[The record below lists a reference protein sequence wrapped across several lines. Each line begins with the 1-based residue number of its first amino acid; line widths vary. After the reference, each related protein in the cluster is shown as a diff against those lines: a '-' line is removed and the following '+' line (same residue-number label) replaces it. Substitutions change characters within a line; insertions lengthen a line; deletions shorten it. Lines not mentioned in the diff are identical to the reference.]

1 MEMRKIKLNS
11 FKLENKVIEYENQ
24 KIEIVPY
31 ISTELAIA
39 IFNLCENTL
48 SENHLFYDVK
58 KMPLFKTL
66 FDMVVV
72 SQCSNIEIEG
82 ISKILVGDGS
92 FIINVDI
99 DKNIILDFERSGIT
113 SEILKHIGNYGD
125 VWSMIESFVRDIVVM
140 STFSAMGNSMPTP
153 EDLSQSIESI
163 KSLVEK
169 VKEGSEGAPKKIANG
184 ELGCGEH
191 KSTTAKH
198 KASKSE

>member
-1 MEMRKIKLNS
+1 M
-11 FKLENKVIEYENQ
+11 
-24 KIEIVPY
+24 PY

>member
-1 MEMRKIKLNS
+1 MI
-11 FKLENKVIEYENQ
+11 
-24 KIEIVPY
+24 
-31 ISTELAIA
+31 
-39 IFNLCENTL
+39 L
-48 SENHLFYDVK
+48 S
-58 KMPLFKTL
+58 
-66 FDMVVV
+66 
-72 SQCSNIEIEG
+72 G
-82 ISKILVGDGS
+82 
-92 FIINVDI
+92 
-99 DKNIILDFERSGIT
+99 R
-113 SEILKHIGNYGD
+113 EILKHIGNYGD

-169 VKEGSEGAPKKIANG
+169 VKEGSEVAPKKIANG